1 MAKTNTEN
9 SQVEPLDLFKRS
21 VRSMIKARYPYIWIQ
36 TGEEL
41 RVLKILEEIAQD
53 VDREAFVWDD
63 VQLWQPIIAWTH
75 GDLDIEIP
83 ALPKMLSATSIT
95 ASLKD
100 DISSVIDA
108 QKKCLL
114 IYPDFH
120 LHVYDVT
127 QPLSQNIIR
136 ILKWLNPRVRASGC
150 SLIFISNSIAIP
162 NEIADI
168 IHVENVRPPDR
179 NEIESVL
186 EKTRLNV
193 PIAIEISDGVKE
205 QMVSS
210 ALGLTLDQ
218 AERLFSLSIALNYQ
232 SPSRMVDV
240 IVKGKKGVI
249 AAAGALEFFAPNE
262 VPDYLAGV
270 DVLKSWL
277 ELRKD
282 AYSIEAE
289 KYKLPKPRGVLLMG
303 IPGTGKS
310 LTAKYIAGKWK
321 MPLLR
326 FDMGAVFGSLVGQ
339 TERSMRQALHIVE
352 AIAPAVLWIDEIE
365 KAISTGPDLDSG
377 VSKRVLGS
385 LLTWMQEKQAPVF
398 VIATANDT
406 SKLPPELMRKGRFD
420 EIFFLDLPNIEERAE
435 IFRVH
440 VARVGRSADDFDIEN
455 LAEMTDGFVGA
466 EIEQVIKEGLYKAFS
481 DNHRSLKDQDLIE
494 AIKKTKPL
502 SKTKEDMI
510 NSLRELVVRQE
521 VVLASS
527 PMKTRKKPA
536 KHGIELD

>member
-1 MAKTNTEN
+1 
-9 SQVEPLDLFKRS
+9 
-21 VRSMIKARYPYIWIQ
+21 
-36 TGEEL
+36 
-41 RVLKILEEIAQD
+41 
-53 VDREAFVWDD
+53 
-63 VQLWQPIIAWTH
+63 
-75 GDLDIEIP
+75 
-83 ALPKMLSATSIT
+83 
-95 ASLKD
+95 
-100 DISSVIDA
+100 
-108 QKKCLL
+108 
-114 IYPDFH
+114 
-120 LHVYDVT
+120 
-127 QPLSQNIIR
+127 
-136 ILKWLNPRVRASGC
+136 
-150 SLIFISNSIAIP
+150 
-162 NEIADI
+162 
-168 IHVENVRPPDR
+168 
-179 NEIESVL
+179 
-186 EKTRLNV
+186 
-193 PIAIEISDGVKE
+193 
-205 QMVSS
+205 
-210 ALGLTLDQ
+210 
-218 AERLFSLSIALNYQ
+218 
-232 SPSRMVDV
+232 
-240 IVKGKKGVI
+240 
-249 AAAGALEFFAPNE
+249 
-262 VPDYLAGV
+262 
-270 DVLKSWL
+270 
-277 ELRKD
+277 
-282 AYSIEAE
+282 E

-310 LTAKYIAGKWK
+310 LTAKHIAGKWK

-481 DNHRSLKDQDLIE
+481 DNHRPLKDEDLIE